1 MALLKTGT
9 KYPLSVVA
17 SLTYKCDGENCD
29 YSITIMEDD
38 IADENR
44 EEQEKVKS
52 PKCPRCGL
60 ELSLI
65 SSHADAK
72 ISEDETLNEKL

>member
-29 YSITIMEDD
+29 YSITIMEEDM
-38 IADENR
+38 ENEYR
-44 EEQEKVKS
+44 EETEKVKS
-52 PKCPRCGL
+52 PKCPKCGL

-65 SSHADAK
+65 SSHADSK
-72 ISEDETLNEKL
+72 ISEDNNIE